1 MEGDIE
7 IEGDRGRCTTPLPA
21 CCAVADGLTHCV
33 PHQVVYSGA
42 DILLVSDGELPD
54 PPLDAPTHARLRR
67 LQREQGFEVRA
78 CCLPADG
85 LLFAC

>member
-1 MEGDIE
+1 
-7 IEGDRGRCTTPLPA
+7 
-21 CCAVADGLTHCV
+21 
-33 PHQVVYSGA
+33 VYSGA

-78 CCLPADG
+78 C
-85 LLFAC
+85 

>member
-1 MEGDIE
+1 MEG
-7 IEGDRGRCTTPLPA
+7 GAPLRYRPA
-21 CCAVADGLTHCV
+21 ARSLMASLSPFDCV
-33 PHQVVYSGA
+33 LHQVVYSGA

-85 LLFAC
+85 LLMAC